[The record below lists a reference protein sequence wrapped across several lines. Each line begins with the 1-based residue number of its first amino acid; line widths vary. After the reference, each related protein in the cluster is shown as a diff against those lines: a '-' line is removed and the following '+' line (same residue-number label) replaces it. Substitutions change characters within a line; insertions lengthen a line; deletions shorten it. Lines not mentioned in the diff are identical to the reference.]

1 MLASV
6 LSFACYHPP
15 MPLAR
20 VSNVTK
26 IYEAEGEPVVAVDG
40 VSLEIEPGEFVALM
54 GPSGCGK
61 STLLHILGAMDRPS
75 HGEAWIEDTAIHKLT
90 EEELTGVRRTSVG
103 FVFQFFHLL
112 PTMTVEENV
121 ALPLLLANGS
131 AVDSERVRSLLKTV
145 NLEHRRTSTPNKL
158 SGGELQR
165 AALARAV
172 VHNPPLVVADEPTG
186 NLDSEN
192 GRVVLELL
200 ARLAVGGTS
209 IVMATHSGE
218 AAAFAGRTV
227 RMKDGRLT

>member
-1 MLASV
+1 
-6 LSFACYHPP
+6 

-26 IYEAEGEPVVAVDG
+26 IYEAEGEPIVAVNG
-40 VSLEIEPGEFVALM
+40 VSLAIEPGEFVALM

-75 HGEAWIEDTAIHKLT
+75 QGEAWIEDTPIHKLT
-90 EEELTGVRRTSVG
+90 EEELTGIRRTRIG

-121 ALPLLLANGS
+121 ALPLLLVNGS
-131 AVDSERVRSLLKTV
+131 GVDSERVHSLLETV
-145 NLEHRRTSTPNKL
+145 GLAHRRASTPNKL

-165 AALARAV
+165 AALARAI

-200 ARLAVGGTS
+200 AGLALEGTS
-209 IVMATHSGE
+209 VVMATHSSE
-218 AAAFAGRTV
+218 AASFAARTI
-227 RMKDGRLT
+227 RMIDGRLT

>member
-1 MLASV
+1 
-6 LSFACYHPP
+6 
-15 MPLAR
+15 MPLAW

-40 VSLEIEPGEFVALM
+40 VSLDVDTGEFVALM

-75 HGEAWIEDTAIHKLT
+75 RGEAWIGDAPIHKLT
-90 EEELTGVRRTSVG
+90 EEELTGIRRTRVG

-131 AVDSERVRSLLKTV
+131 GVDSGRVRSILETV
-145 NLEHRRTSTPNKL
+145 GLEHRRKSTPNKL

-165 AALARAV
+165 AALARAI
-172 VHNPPLVVADEPTG
+172 VHKPPLVIADEPTG

-200 ARLAVGGTS
+200 AGLAVGGTS
-209 IVMATHSGE
+209 VVMATHSRE
-218 AAAFAGRTV
+218 AASFAGRTL
-227 RMKDGRLT
+227 RMRDGRLT